1 MDLRRPFLV
10 AGLRRQSMTVFETV
24 WTFGGFLP
32 SSDADLE
39 NAIDLVRRESWLV
52 AKMAFLGRAQE
63 VFQLWHVV
71 HRPFSYSFA
80 VLALIHVALVLA
92 MGYY

>member
-1 MDLRRPFLV
+1 MTTVEKLRTLG
-10 AGLRRQSMTVFETV
+10 GLFK
-24 WTFGGFLP
+24 
-32 SSDADLE
+32 SSDAELE
-39 NAIDLVRRESWLV
+39 NAIRLVRRESWLL

-80 VLALIHVALVLA
+80 VLAVIHIVLVLA